1 LAVDAS
7 LRTFVLQAESK
18 ELCRRWLIEHLGWFV
33 DAMLTLSTSA
43 PSLPRVSTAPKKE
56 LEGKQKSMKT
66 SFREM
71 SDGLQCLVLLV
82 DGLKEK
88 DCRTSE

>member
-1 LAVDAS
+1 
-7 LRTFVLQAESK
+7 VLQA
-18 ELCRRWLIEHLGWFV
+18 CRGYSPL
-33 DAMLTLSTSA
+33 
-43 PSLPRVSTAPKKE
+43 PKKE

-88 DCRTSE
+88 DCRTSERMRRMNEKKFSLERPQKNNKLHIHIHQKKKQERQKAS